1 MFSLRNAARPLRV
14 AGCFGWLVACTLA
27 CTPRDPSPT
36 LEEAA
41 RELIE
46 MEAAFEQSLA
56 AKDAGRFMSFW
67 AEDAAYL
74 PYLAPIADTPEGIRD
89 EWLPLLESPEAE
101 LTWEPLRAE
110 VAASG
115 DLGYTWGEYRLS
127 VPTAEG
133 PRTIVGK
140 YATIWR
146 REPEGGWRVVLDTGS
161 PNRPPD

>member
-1 MFSLRNAARPLRV
+1 
-14 AGCFGWLVACTLA
+14 
-27 CTPRDPSPT
+27 
-36 LEEAA
+36 
-41 RELIE
+41 
-46 MEAAFEQSLA
+46 MEAAFEQSVA
-56 AKDAGRFMSFW
+56 MKDADRFMSFW

-74 PYLAPIADTPEGIRD
+74 PYHKPIADTPEGIRD

-101 LTWEPLRAE
+101 LTWEPLHAE

-127 VPTAEG
+127 VSTSEG

-146 REPEGGWRVVLDTGS
+146 REPEGGWRVVMDTGS